1 MGSLLGVKQTLALH
15 SLYSGEQSSTRSKQ
29 QCSAVVWI
37 GQSVW
42 QAVAGAAAHPHIH
55 VCQPGTAPASPA
67 LQFYDIPVV
76 SLRSAVWR
84 NLAAGIEGFQ
94 VSTASS

>member
-1 MGSLLGVKQTLALH
+1 MRLLLQLASVSGRLWPEQPHAPIFTLH
-15 SLYSGEQSSTRSKQ
+15 QP
-29 QCSAVVWI
+29 
-37 GQSVW
+37 
-42 QAVAGAAAHPHIH
+42 GAA
-55 VCQPGTAPASPA
+55 PAFPA